1 MRPGTSTVIG
11 MNQYEAADATNSI
24 RVVVTPRARVLD
36 IGISESWRKKLAP
49 DQFAKALLGA
59 YHSAVQTAFTA
70 EYENG
75 GPAVAERPVDDNANA
90 TEMHV
95 DWYTGIRTR
104 LRKIDQRLRDLQDH
118 ESRGHDGELR
128 SPNGYFI
135 LRMRGGGLVDITA
148 PAAALRSAS
157 TELLRTDALTVFR
170 SAELTADA

>member
-1 MRPGTSTVIG
+1 

-59 YHSAVQTAFTA
+59 YHSAVRTAFTA

-75 GPAVAERPVDDNANA
+75 GPVVAERPVDDDANA
-90 TEMHV
+90 ETQV

-118 ESRGHDGELR
+118 EPRGRDAELR
-128 SPNGYFI
+128 SPNGYFT
-135 LRMRGGGLVDITA
+135 LRMQGGGLVDITA
-148 PAAALRSAS
+148 PASALRSAG

-170 SAELTADA
+170 SAGLTAEA